1 MLVRGKR
8 REEGWNVLIA
18 KMVFSHHSGISL
30 MVEQEI
36 SNLLVGVRF
45 SHPAQNKLAY
55 CIKFGIIQNG
65 ISRNHEEREMANKA
79 TTGRGGV
86 LDDPAGW
93 LTTGGK
99 SPVGMAVSQIR
110 VKSVCSKVNPEAE
123 TTRELDL
130 SVRFAT
136 EDVSAVR
143 WRCHHPPDDGQ
154 NIVLF
159 GKGRNRLKRLL
170 GGVFV

>member
-93 LTTGGK
+93 LTTEGK

-123 TTRELDL
+123 TTRELTYPFG
-130 SVRFAT
+130 SPPKT
-136 EDVSAVR
+136 CPQCGGDVITRPMMVKIL
-143 WRCHHPPDDGQ
+143 CYLEKEEIG
-154 NIVLF
+154 
-159 GKGRNRLKRLL
+159 
-170 GGVFV
+170 